1 MYRQRLC
8 SKRQFSSHDAAMNNR
23 GILFIYFIYLLPQDL
38 IDLTRVTYVNAEM
51 AGKLHSALDAL
62 VETTQD
68 FTDSAYMSHANRE
81 RMLLLTERLRHELGI
96 LLNTGACMVR
106 EIVESLQS
114 KKLGFFLIIIFMS
127 RVFVFVLND
136 SFIYYYFISLLL
148 VLLLVFFIYFIFKPW
163 STHSQGGA
171 RS

>member
-1 MYRQRLC
+1 
-8 SKRQFSSHDAAMNNR
+8 
-23 GILFIYFIYLLPQDL
+23 
-38 IDLTRVTYVNAEM
+38 M

-106 EIVESLQS
+106 VMASVEEIMIINNNNIGFYLEHTSDIQINTLYN
-114 KKLGFFLIIIFMS
+114 KK
-127 RVFVFVLND
+127 
-136 SFIYYYFISLLL
+136 Y
-148 VLLLVFFIYFIFKPW
+148 
-163 STHSQGGA
+163 A
-171 RS
+171 